1 VISLAL
7 GGGVTKIV
15 WIPLFAEPDGGEELE
30 LYGLLSSS
38 ATTRPASAA
47 FAALDAAADKTLP
60 VAINGPAI
68 VGTAFQRHGR
78 GTAFVWSRC
87 SPVIVSLPPGSRVG
101 GAASTGAAKVDDT
114 MIGDEPVRIDFAVPV
129 RAFLKAV
136 S

>member
-1 VISLAL
+1 
-7 GGGVTKIV
+7 
-15 WIPLFAEPDGGEELE
+15 
-30 LYGLLSSS
+30 
-38 ATTRPASAA
+38 
-47 FAALDAAADKTLP
+47 

-101 GAASTGAAKVDDT
+101 GVASAGAARVDDT
-114 MIGDEPVRIDFAVPV
+114 MIGDEPVRIDFDVPV
-129 RAFLKAV
+129 RAFLRAV